1 MAKKVK
7 TEKVN
12 EVEIKEANTPE
23 VEVVAKRE
31 IPETAKWY
39 VVSSSSNKENKTAE
53 LIKQRI
59 KANNLDEFVFEVVV
73 PTQKKIV
80 IKKGKKETVEE
91 RFLPGYILIQMTP
104 TEDVVHIIRN
114 TEGVVGFL
122 GMTANSKTLTPLD
135 KSFNVDSI
143 LNLSK
148 TTQAPVYSSRFDI
161 NDAVKVVD
169 GPFKDFVG
177 NVQEVNE
184 AKGQVTVLL
193 SVFGRETPV
202 HLDFLQVNKI

>member
-1 MAKKVK
+1 MAKK
-7 TEKVN
+7 EKIEKNDVVDN
-12 EVEIKEANTPE
+12 SQEVSEATLKKE
-23 VEVVAKRE
+23 VSKD
-31 IPETAKWY
+31 AKWY

-59 KANNLDEFVFEVVV
+59 RANNLDEFVFEVIV

-91 RFLPGYILIQMTP
+91 RFLPGYILIQMVP

-148 TTQAPVYSSRFDI
+148 TTQAPVYSSRFEV

>member
-1 MAKKVK
+1 MAKKETK
-7 TEKVN
+7 KQ
-12 EVEIKEANTPE
+12 EVIQTQEEVSIETP
-23 VEVVAKRE
+23 KRE
-31 IPETAKWY
+31 IPESAKWY

-91 RFLPGYILIQMTP
+91 RFLPGYILIQMIP

-135 KSFNVDSI
+135 KSFNVESI

-148 TTQAPVYSSRFDI
+148 TTQAPVYSSRFDV

-177 NVQEVNE
+177 NVQEVNDT
-184 AKGQVTVLL
+184 KGQVTVLL